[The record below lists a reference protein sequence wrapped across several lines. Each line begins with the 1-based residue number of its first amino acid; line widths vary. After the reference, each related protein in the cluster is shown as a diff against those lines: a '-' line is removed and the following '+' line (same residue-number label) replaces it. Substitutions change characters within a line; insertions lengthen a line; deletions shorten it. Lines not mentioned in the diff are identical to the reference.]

1 MDWVDYLR
9 VLRHRWKIVA
19 ATLLVALVAAWVT
32 TSVAP
37 DASGDSGSLYRATT
51 VLLNAGT
58 VEALGVT
65 NLETVGQLVT
75 VGEVPKRVAKKLETT
90 ESPQSLANKVTTE
103 TDVRTAV
110 VKISALGSTK
120 EDAELLSKTFAD
132 ELIAYLILR
141 KASSVRTQTDALK
154 AELTRLEAEI
164 RYLDGRIGR
173 AQGADQSIFATQ
185 RNAKIGEYGFT
196 YDVFN
201 RLSSNAAEPA
211 QLEVLQ
217 AGEGL
222 PVARGGFSAP
232 TSRSGR
238 LMLAGILGL
247 MAGAAIALVLERLD
261 TRIRTKDEA
270 EDAFA
275 LPALAEIPVFT
286 HTERGHVIETVAH
299 PSSAA
304 THCFR
309 LLRGAI
315 IQEARIRSGFE
326 ANGEGRF
333 SGTFLIT
340 SASPGDGKTT
350 VVANL
355 APVFTEIGLSVLI
368 LSCDFRRPEVHKYYR
383 VSNQRGLVDAIKA
396 ADGWRILEGMN
407 FRTAVR
413 EVRLVPSG
421 PIPPNPGELMSSD
434 WMGEVLR
441 EARRSADVV
450 LVDTPPIL
458 AASDASHLLP
468 QVDGVIVVTR
478 SGRASAEIAQRTTE
492 MLQRLGGT
500 ILGLVLNGVRH
511 GSLMSRGYYEYT
523 GDRSPSLFSR
533 FMKRTHRVRT
543 GPNGRAPNAPNGQ
556 GVNPAGVAPPAAQPE
571 KK

>member
-19 ATLLVALVAAWVT
+19 VTLLLALAAAWFT

-37 DASGDSGSLYRATT
+37 VGTGASGSLFRATT
-51 VLLNAGT
+51 VLLNTGT

-75 VGEVPKRVAKKLETT
+75 VGKVPERVAVQLKTT
-90 ESPQSLANKVTTE
+90 ESPQSLANKITSE
-103 TDVRTAV
+103 TDIRTGV
-110 VKISALGSTK
+110 IKISAIAPTK
-120 EDAELLSKTFAD
+120 ERAELLSKTFA
-132 ELIAYLILR
+132 EQLIAYLIVR
-141 KASSVRTQTDALK
+141 KADSIRFQTNSLR
-154 AELTRLEAEI
+154 AELGRLQDEI
-164 RYLDGRIGR
+164 R
-173 AQGADQSIFATQ
+173 AADAVVARTVGSQQALAITE
-185 RNAKIGEYGFT
+185 RNAKINEYGFT
-196 YDVFN
+196 YEVFN
-201 RLSSNAAEPA
+201 KLSSNAAEPA

-238 LMLAGILGL
+238 LTLAGILGL
-247 MAGAAIALVLERLD
+247 LAGAAVALVLERVD

-270 EDAFA
+270 EEAFA
-275 LPALAEIPVFT
+275 LPVLAEIPLFP
-286 HTERGHVIETVAH
+286 HPERGHVIETVAR

-309 LLRGAI
+309 LLRGGI
-315 IQEARIRSGFE
+315 IQEARLRSGFE
-326 ANGEGRF
+326 VNTEGRF
-333 SGTFLIT
+333 SGAFLVT

-407 FRTAVR
+407 FRTSVR

-434 WMGEVLR
+434 WMREVLR

-450 LVDTPPIL
+450 LIDTPPIL
-458 AASDASHLLP
+458 AASDASSLLP
-468 QVDGVIVVTR
+468 QVDGVIVVSR
-478 SGRASAEIAQRTTE
+478 AGRASAEIAQRTTE

-500 ILGLVLNGVRH
+500 ILGLVLNGVRS
-511 GSLMSRGYYEYT
+511 GSLMARGYYEYV
-523 GDRSPSLFSR
+523 GE
-533 FMKRTHRVRT
+533 
-543 GPNGRAPNAPNGQ
+543 Q
-556 GVNPAGVAPPAAQPE
+556 PAGRFVRIMNRARRMRPAANGSTPGGRNGKATEPSRPEAQPE
-571 KK
+571 KT